1 MAEAWTGMRFC
12 CAVGDHLGAAGE
24 LVPEPGV
31 APRGDDLQ
39 LGREA
44 GGGQLE
50 ADLVVAFAGGAVGH
64 GLGLFLRG
72 DLDHAL
78 GDERPGDAG
87 AQEILALVDR
97 AGLDHREDEVAREL
111 LLQVGD
117 VALGRAGA
125 FGLGFQALEFLL
137 LADVGAEG
145 DDLGVILFLEPGE
158 DDGGIESARISENNL
173 HSLVQIR
180 SE

>member
-1 MAEAWTGMRFC
+1 MAEAWTGMRFF

-31 APRGDDLQ
+31 APGGDDLQ
-39 LGREA
+39 LRREA

-50 ADLVVAFAGGAVGH
+50 PDLVVAFAGGAVGD
-64 GLGLFLRG
+64 GLRLFLRG
-72 DLDHAL
+72 DFDHAL

-87 AQEILALVDR
+87 AQEILALIDCAR
-97 AGLDHREDEVAREL
+97 LDHREDEVAREL
-111 LLQVGD
+111 LLQVDD

-125 FGLGFQALEFLL
+125 LGLGFEALEFLF

-145 DDLGVILFLEPGE
+145 DDLRVILFLQPRQ
-158 DDGGIESARISENNL
+158 DDRGVQSARVS
-173 HSLVQIR
+173 
-180 SE
+180 